1 MSADRSSR
9 LYKRAKELM
18 PGGVSSPVRAFRP
31 YPRYI
36 SSGKGSHITDVD
48 GREYIDLCMAFG
60 PLVLGH
66 AHPAVVRALQ
76 RQAERGT
83 LYGAPVEAEIE
94 YAEMIRRSFPS
105 MEMMR
110 MVSTGTEATMHA
122 LRLARGY
129 TGRKKI
135 IKFEGCFHG
144 AHDAVLVKA
153 GSGATT
159 HSAPNSLGVL
169 EEVAGNTLLA
179 RYNDLSSV
187 RAGLEAN
194 KGEVAALIVEPVMGN
209 VGPILPRPGFLQGLR
224 DLADEHGSLL
234 VFDEVITGF
243 RLSMGGAQGL
253 YGIMPDITTLGKI
266 AGGGMPIGVFGA
278 REEIMRLVSPLGKV
292 YQAGTFSGNPM
303 SLAAGMATVK
313 ELERQGHGE
322 LDRKGAALRDGLK
335 EALQECKV
343 PHQVAGVGSMFQL
356 FLGPAEVVNYQ
367 DALRADTALFD
378 RMFLRLLDAGI
389 YLAPSQFETN
399 FLSTAHSDEDVRRTV
414 DAISEALTE
423 ASA

>member
-1 MSADRSSR
+1 
-9 LYKRAKELM
+9 
-18 PGGVSSPVRAFRP
+18 
-31 YPRYI
+31 
-36 SSGKGSHITDVD
+36 
-48 GREYIDLCMAFG
+48 
-60 PLVLGH
+60 
-66 AHPAVVRALQ
+66 
-76 RQAERGT
+76 
-83 LYGAPVEAEIE
+83 
-94 YAEMIRRSFPS
+94 
-105 MEMMR
+105 
-110 MVSTGTEATMHA
+110 
-122 LRLARGY
+122 
-129 TGRKKI
+129 
-135 IKFEGCFHG
+135 
-144 AHDAVLVKA
+144 
-153 GSGATT
+153 
-159 HSAPNSLGVL
+159 
-169 EEVAGNTLLA
+169 
-179 RYNDLSSV
+179 
-187 RAGLEAN
+187 
-194 KGEVAALIVEPVMGN
+194 
-209 VGPILPRPGFLQGLR
+209 
-224 DLADEHGSLL
+224 
-234 VFDEVITGF
+234 
-243 RLSMGGAQGL
+243 
-253 YGIMPDITTLGKI
+253 
-266 AGGGMPIGVFGA
+266 MPIGVFGA